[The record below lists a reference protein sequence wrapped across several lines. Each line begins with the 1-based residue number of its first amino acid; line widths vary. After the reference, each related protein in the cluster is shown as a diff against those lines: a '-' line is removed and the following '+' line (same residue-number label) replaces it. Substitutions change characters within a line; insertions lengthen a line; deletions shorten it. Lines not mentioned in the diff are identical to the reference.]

1 MEQTFPENRYFEKLV
16 GVTKDLRTLLNAAN
30 SPRLRRHFKAHLKI
44 ETVDPIGPIAAL
56 LPSTINGWEKVAF
69 NALEEINRG
78 KLKRGEIEYE
88 AIASKVRADAQ
99 RLSDCTPPP
108 QNFVHCECILLSHLL
123 FHREESFINYIG
135 VSKLCCRGCFH
146 LIQSANFAN
155 GTRFATKGCHHRWYY
170 PWKIPPMP
178 EKTKNVVVK
187 LMYTDLANLF
197 GNI

>member
-16 GVTKDLRTLLNAAN
+16 GVRNLLNAAN

-56 LPSTINGWEKVAF
+56 LPSTINSWEKVAF

-88 AIASKVRADAQ
+88 AIASKVGADAQ
-99 RLSDCTPPP
+99 RLSDCTLPP
-108 QNFVHCECILLSHLL
+108 QNFVHCECILLSHML

-146 LIQSANFAN
+146 LMQSANFCKRN
-155 GTRFATKGCHHRWYY
+155 QICHQGL
-170 PWKIPPMP
+170 PPQ
-178 EKTKNVVVK
+178 VVGSHGRSHLCRKK
-187 LMYTDLANLF
+187 LRMWL
-197 GNI
+197 